1 MTFRVLEQHGLGN
14 AQSPFRVIEETG
26 REVAWVNRFLD
37 QERVRSV
44 SDATL
49 RSYAHDLLHFVRW
62 WVGVNRTD
70 AVTEKALTENALLG
84 LHSLPDQPASPAH
97 RYQYQSQGG
106 HC

>member
-1 MTFRVLEQHGLGN
+1 M
-14 AQSPFRVIEETG
+14 IEETG

-70 AVTEKALTENALLG
+70 AVTEKALTET
-84 LHSLPDQPASPAH
+84 PARVH
-97 RYQYQSQGG
+97 GRVNQGPPN
-106 HC
+106 